1 MILYHVKY
9 FTVLVLVSE
18 PWPVPYIFALQESTI
33 IINCTAD
40 GAENPIWSIDLAN
53 DSVSTQY
60 QFSSRQHILN
70 AHGVYELPRIE
81 TPGMPPTL
89 RLLINDAALNNQTEI
104 FCTGNNTSNHVTLFI
119 LGKYHSLTIVNL

>member
-1 MILYHVKY
+1 MPHILA
-9 FTVLVLVSE
+9 
-18 PWPVPYIFALQESTI
+18 PVNSTI
-33 IINCTAD
+33 IINCTAK

-81 TPGMPPTL
+81 TPGMPLTL
-89 RLLINDAALNNQTEI
+89 RL
-104 FCTGNNTSNHVTLFI
+104 
-119 LGKYHSLTIVNL
+119 Y